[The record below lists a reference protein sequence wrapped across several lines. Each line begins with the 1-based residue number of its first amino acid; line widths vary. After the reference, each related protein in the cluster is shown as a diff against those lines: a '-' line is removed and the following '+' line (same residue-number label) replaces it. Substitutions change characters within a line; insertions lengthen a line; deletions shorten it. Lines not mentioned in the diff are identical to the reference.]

1 MTDDPQ
7 WHYDMLCELD
17 GVETVRERMVEGDYP
32 RREIPYRKAW
42 LRKKDEEAVTQQR
55 VDERLRMQYAERL
68 SRNALLTSLV
78 AAAAAIFS
86 AVAALVMALMMIR

>member
-17 GVETVRERMVEGDYP
+17 GVETVRERLVEGDYP
-32 RREIPYRKAW
+32 RRELPYRKAW
-42 LRKKDEEAVTQQR
+42 LRKKDQEAIAQRR
-55 VDERLRMQYAERL
+55 VDDRLRMQYAERI
-68 SRNALLTSLV
+68 SQNALLISLV

-86 AVAALVMALMMIR
+86 AVAALTMALMMIR

>member
-17 GVETVRERMVEGDYP
+17 GVETVRERLVEGDYP
-32 RREIPYRKAW
+32 RRELPYLKAW
-42 LRKKDEEAVTQQR
+42 LRKKDQEAIEQRR

-86 AVAALVMALMMIR
+86 ALAALVMARMIIR